1 MKKTKAYLGE
11 QCSQPREQ
19 KMQRTR
25 REQMSCRVTDYR
37 DVTSANQVNLVEIEK
52 TLDFIVCAGK
62 SLDGFE

>member
-1 MKKTKAYLGE
+1 
-11 QCSQPREQ
+11 
-19 KMQRTR
+19 
-25 REQMSCRVTDYR
+25 MSCRVTDYR